1 MPLSRTL
8 MAISLSV
15 LALGSFG
22 RASQAQAQPAERL
35 SSPTRSTP
43 IPASPT
49 VARPG
54 ATQPATGASAANP
67 GGSGAG
73 QALPSTQAGLVT
85 IESDRQQADNTTGIV
100 TATGNVRIVYPDRK
114 VLATSRQAQY
124 FSREARVVLSG
135 DVQVVQENGNRLLA
149 EQVVYD
155 VSQERVEAR
164 PFPGAQVLSIVRL
177 KRSGGSSGT
186 ATDPQ
191 MQASPVL
198 PAP

>member
-1 MPLSRTL
+1 
-8 MAISLSV
+8 
-15 LALGSFG
+15 
-22 RASQAQAQPAERL
+22 
-35 SSPTRSTP
+35 
-43 IPASPT
+43 
-49 VARPG
+49 
-54 ATQPATGASAANP
+54 
-67 GGSGAG
+67 
-73 QALPSTQAGLVT
+73 LVT

>member
-1 MPLSRTL
+1 M
-8 MAISLSV
+8 
-15 LALGSFG
+15 
-22 RASQAQAQPAERL
+22 
-35 SSPTRSTP
+35 
-43 IPASPT
+43 

-67 GGSGAG
+67 TGSGAG

-177 KRSGGSSGT
+177 KRSGGSSGM
-186 ATDPQ
+186 AADPQ